1 MNHNL
6 SGHLKGVLAVLLIS
20 VSLLLHF
27 TCLLLATLLRIL
39 VPTAASQRLMTRI
52 SIAIATNWIRINN
65 RIFEWLYHI
74 EWQITGDQD
83 LKPDEWYL
91 VTCNHQ
97 SWTDIPICQKLMVN
111 QIPMLK
117 FFLKQELIWVPI
129 LGLCWWALDFPFM
142 KRYSPS
148 QIKRNPKLAGKD
160 LETTRKACEK
170 FKTTP
175 VSVFN
180 FIEGTRFTED
190 KHRRQESPFT
200 HLLKPKAGGAAFAL
214 GSMGE
219 YLHTLIDISIVY
231 PDNIH
236 GVWDL
241 FSGRI
246 RRLRID
252 IRKIEIPSEFL
263 GKDYTTDR
271 EFKRQ
276 FQKWLNALWQEK
288 DRRIEAMKAESSET
302 EPRHQ

>member
-1 MNHNL
+1 MTHNI
-6 SGHLKGVLAVLLIS
+6 SSHLKGVLAVLLIS

-129 LGLCWWALDFPFM
+129 L
-142 KRYSPS
+142 
-148 QIKRNPKLAGKD
+148 
-160 LETTRKACEK
+160 
-170 FKTTP
+170 
-175 VSVFN
+175 
-180 FIEGTRFTED
+180 
-190 KHRRQESPFT
+190 
-200 HLLKPKAGGAAFAL
+200 
-214 GSMGE
+214 
-219 YLHTLIDISIVY
+219 
-231 PDNIH
+231 
-236 GVWDL
+236 
-241 FSGRI
+241 
-246 RRLRID
+246 
-252 IRKIEIPSEFL
+252 
-263 GKDYTTDR
+263 
-271 EFKRQ
+271 
-276 FQKWLNALWQEK
+276 
-288 DRRIEAMKAESSET
+288 
-302 EPRHQ
+302 